1 MAKSES
7 IQIKRV
13 YDPPSEDDGMRILVD
28 RLWPRGLKKSGAHI
42 DYWAKDLAPTTSLRK
57 WFNHEEDKF
66 NEFRFSYLEELS
78 SKQEIVRKILEKAD
92 NRTITLL
99 FAASDRLHNQAVVLQ
114 DFLDNCISIGK
125 T

>member
-7 IQIKRV
+7 IRIKRV

-28 RLWPRGLKKSGAHI
+28 RLWPRGLKKSGSHI
-42 DYWAKDLAPTTSLRK
+42 DYWAKDLAPTTLLRK

-78 SKQEIVRKILEKAD
+78 AKQEIVRKIFEKAD

-99 FAASDRLHNQAVVLQ
+99 FSASDRLHNQAVVLQ